1 MNPDSRLLGIGMTS
15 QRTRERLVT
24 RLREKGIADE
34 RVLDMMRQVPRHLF
48 VDEALATRAYED
60 ISLPIG
66 NNQTIS
72 APFTVARMTEIV
84 VQAQPR
90 KVLEVGTGSGYQTA
104 VLARLVPEVFSVE
117 RIAPLL
123 DRARRRLGELQV
135 RNVRF
140 RIGDGT
146 LGWAEHGPFD
156 AILAA
161 AAPAEVPEAL
171 LQQLADGGV
180 LVIPVGQDRRQRLI
194 TLRRDGQHFVREEL
208 DPVTFVPMLTGTR
221 R

>member
-1 MNPDSRLLGIGMTS
+1 LSVDTRLLGIGMTS
-15 QRTRERLVT
+15 QRTRERLVS
-24 RLREKGIADE
+24 RLREKGIADP
-34 RVLDMMRQVPRHLF
+34 RVLEAMREVPRHLF
-48 VDEALATRAYED
+48 VDEALATRAYEN

-66 NNQTIS
+66 NAQTIS

-84 VQAQPR
+84 AQVQPR

-123 DRARRRLGELQV
+123 ERARRLLAELKV

-140 RIGDGT
+140 RLADGT

-161 AAPAEVPEAL
+161 AAPAEVPDSL
-171 LQQLADGGV
+171 PQQLADGGV
-180 LVIPVGQDRRQRLI
+180 LVIPVGQGRQQRLI
-194 TLRRDGQHFVREEL
+194 TVRRRGQEFERAEL

>member
-1 MNPDSRLLGIGMTS
+1 MSIDTRLLGIGMTS
-15 QRTRERLVT
+15 QRTRERLIT
-24 RLREKGIADE
+24 RLREKGIADP
-34 RVLDMMRQVPRHLF
+34 RVLEVMREVPRHLF

-66 NNQTIS
+66 NAQTIS

-84 VQAQPR
+84 AQVQPR

-104 VLARLVPEVFSVE
+104 VLARLVPEVYSVE

-123 DRARRRLGELQV
+123 ERARRLLAELKV

-140 RIGDGT
+140 RLADGT

-161 AAPAEVPEAL
+161 AAPAEIPDSL
-171 LQQLADGGV
+171 RQQLADGGV
-180 LVIPVGQDRRQRLI
+180 LVIPVGQGRQQRLI
-194 TLRRDGQHFVREEL
+194 TVRRRGQEFERVEL

>member
-1 MNPDSRLLGIGMTS
+1 MSLDARLLGIGMTS
-15 QRTRERLVT
+15 QRTRERLVA
-24 RLREKGIADE
+24 RLREKGIGDE
-34 RVLDMMRQVPRHLF
+34 RVLDVMRQVPRHLF

-66 NNQTIS
+66 NSQTIS

-84 VQAQPR
+84 AQVQPR
-90 KVLEVGTGSGYQTA
+90 RVLEVGTGSGYQTA
-104 VLARLVPEVFSVE
+104 VLARLVPEVYSVE

-123 DRARRRLGELQV
+123 ERARRLLAELQV

-140 RIGDGT
+140 RLADGT

-161 AAPAEVPEAL
+161 AAPAEIPEAL
-171 LQQLADGGV
+171 LAQLADGGV
-180 LVIPVGQDRRQRLI
+180 LVIPVGKDRRQRLV
-194 TLRRDGQHFVREEL
+194 TVHRRGQDFVREEL
-208 DPVTFVPMLTGTR
+208 DPVTFVPMLSGTR

>member
-1 MNPDSRLLGIGMTS
+1 MDARLLGIGMTS
-15 QRTRERLVT
+15 QRTRERLVA
-24 RLREKGIADE
+24 RLREKGIGDE
-34 RVLDMMRQVPRHLF
+34 RVLDVMRQVPRHLF

-66 NNQTIS
+66 NSQTIS

-84 VQAQPR
+84 AQVQPR
-90 KVLEVGTGSGYQTA
+90 RVLEVGTGSGYQTA
-104 VLARLVPEVFSVE
+104 VLARLVPEVYSVE

-123 DRARRRLGELQV
+123 ERARRLLAELQV

-140 RIGDGT
+140 RLADGT

-161 AAPAEVPEAL
+161 AAPAEIPEAL
-171 LQQLADGGV
+171 LAQLADGGV
-180 LVIPVGQDRRQRLI
+180 LVIPVGKDRRQRLV
-194 TLRRDGQHFVREEL
+194 TVHRRGQDFVREEL
-208 DPVTFVPMLTGTR
+208 DPVTFVPMLSGTR

>member
-1 MNPDSRLLGIGMTS
+1 LSLDARLLGIGMTS
-15 QRTRERLVT
+15 QRTRERLVA
-24 RLREKGIADE
+24 RLREKGIVDE
-34 RVLDMMRQVPRHLF
+34 RVLDVMRQVPRHLF

-66 NNQTIS
+66 NSQTIS

-84 VQAQPR
+84 SQVQPR
-90 KVLEVGTGSGYQTA
+90 RVLEVGTGSGYQTA
-104 VLARLVPEVFSVE
+104 VLARLIPEVFSVE

-123 DRARRRLGELQV
+123 ERARRLLSELQV

-140 RIGDGT
+140 KLADGT
-146 LGWAEHGPFD
+146 LGWAENGPFD

-161 AAPAEVPEAL
+161 AAPAEVPEPL
-171 LQQLADGGV
+171 LKQLAPGGV
-180 LVIPVGQDRRQRLI
+180 LVIPVGQDRKQRLV
-194 TLRRDGQHFVREEL
+194 TLRREGNTFVREEL
-208 DPVTFVPMLTGTR
+208 DPVTFVPMLSGTR

>member
-1 MNPDSRLLGIGMTS
+1 MSLDARLLGIGMTS
-15 QRTRERLVT
+15 QRTRERLVA
-24 RLREKGIADE
+24 RLREKGIVDE
-34 RVLDMMRQVPRHLF
+34 RVLDVMRQVPRHLF

-66 NNQTIS
+66 NSQTIS

-84 VQAQPR
+84 SQVQPR
-90 KVLEVGTGSGYQTA
+90 RVLEVGTGSGYQTA
-104 VLARLVPEVFSVE
+104 VLARLIPEVFSVE

-123 DRARRRLGELQV
+123 ERARRLLSELQV

-140 RIGDGT
+140 KLADGT
-146 LGWAEHGPFD
+146 LGWAENGPFD

-161 AAPAEVPEAL
+161 AAPAEVPEPL
-171 LQQLADGGV
+171 LKQLAPGGV
-180 LVIPVGQDRRQRLI
+180 LVIPVGQDRKQRLV
-194 TLRRDGQHFVREEL
+194 TLRREGNTFVREEL
-208 DPVTFVPMLTGTR
+208 DPVTFVPMLSGTR

>member
-1 MNPDSRLLGIGMTS
+1 LNTDVRLRGIGMTS
-15 QRTRERLVT
+15 QRTRERLAL
-24 RLREKGIADE
+24 RLREKGIVNE
-34 RVLDMMRQVPRHLF
+34 RVLDVMRQVPRHLF

-66 NNQTIS
+66 NGQTIS

-84 VQAQPR
+84 SQVQPSR
-90 KVLEVGTGSGYQTA
+90 VLEVGTGSGYQTA
-104 VLARLVPEVFSVE
+104 VLANLVPEVYSVE
-117 RIAPLL
+117 RIGPLL
-123 DRARRRLGELQV
+123 DRARRLLAELRV

-140 RIGDGT
+140 RLADGT

-161 AAPAEVPEAL
+161 AAPAEVPGAL
-171 LQQLADGGV
+171 LKQLADGGV
-180 LVIPVGQDRRQRLI
+180 LVIPVGQDRKQRLI
-194 TLRRDGQHFVREEL
+194 TVHRRGQDFVRAEL